1 MLCGARSANALLF
14 GISFVAL
21 TVSGALAPAKAQEQ
35 LPSIGAITLD
45 TITVTPTKTP
55 ENVWDSLSA
64 TSAVR
69 QDTLEKT
76 MPSKPSDILTGMPGV
91 SFQERP
97 DDQASAVTIRGLQD
111 FGRVAVTIDGA
122 RQNFQRSGHSASG
135 TFYLEPEL
143 IGGADVVRG
152 PVANVYG
159 SGAIGGVV
167 SFTTKDVD
175 DILRAGQNW
184 GVVTHGELGS
194 NGGQGLGSAFAA
206 ARGKNIDIMVGGTYR
221 KKNDYKD
228 GDGNVVPNTGAETE
242 TAIAKLTVRPMDGHT
257 LKFGYIDYNSNFDS
271 GIPFYFNF
279 GGPAATEV
287 STIYRNQV
295 HNQIANARWL
305 YSRPDDRLFDFDGN
319 VYWTRTSNDQTKID
333 GLPIAFG
340 GIGAIGA
347 KQNFTID
354 TIGTDI
360 HNTSRFDLGSF
371 RNALTVGVDGFRDT
385 VDTTGFESVMTPSG
399 ERTVTG
405 GFAQW
410 KANYSTWLE
419 VIGGLRYDNYKLDG
433 GGVSTDGDRLS
444 PKITVGVTPFRGFTP
459 YVTYAEGYRA
469 PALTE
474 TLIAGQH
481 PSSQANFAFLP
492 NPSLRPEIGKTK
504 EAGINFKYND
514 ILSKGDAFRAK
525 INVFRNDVD
534 DYIEQVRVNDGVT
547 GAGGQTCNN
556 PVGPV
561 FPGGPQF
568 NYCYQNQN
576 IPHARLEGVE
586 FESVYDTGIWF
597 TGLAASHVRGWNVQT
612 NAPLASVPPDS
623 MTTTIGY
630 RFLERKLTV
639 AARWQAFDAKKL
651 SDIPKDS
658 SGNPVFLPTSAY
670 SLVNLYASY
679 QFNPDVLATLAVEN
693 LFDKQYAPY
702 MSGFPVEVGPGGPAN
717 GGLSIPG
724 AGITVKAGIKV
735 RFGDDFFKARRG

>member
-14 GISFVAL
+14 GISSVAL
-21 TVSGALAPAKAQEQ
+21 IVSGALVSARAQDQ
-35 LPSIGAITLD
+35 LPSISAITLD

-64 TSAVR
+64 TSTVR

-175 DILRAGQNW
+175 DVLRAGQNW

-194 NGGQGLGSAFAA
+194 NEGRGLTSAFGAV
-206 ARGKNIDIMVGGTYR
+206 RSQNVDIMVGGTYR
-221 KKNDYKD
+221 KTNDYKD
-228 GDGNVVPNTGAETE
+228 GDGNTVPNTGAETE

-257 LKFGYIDYNSNFDS
+257 LKFGYIDYTSHFDS
-271 GIPFYFNF
+271 GIPAYVLF
-279 GGPAATEV
+279 GPPPAVQA

-295 HNQIANARWL
+295 RNQIANARWL

-333 GLPIAFG
+333 GLPTAFG
-340 GIGAIGA
+340 GIGDIGA

-354 TIGTDI
+354 TVGTDI
-360 HNTSRFDLGSF
+360 HNTSRFDLGGV
-371 RNALTVGVDGFRDT
+371 RNALTFGVDGFRDT
-385 VDTTGFESVMTPSG
+385 VDTAGFESILTPSG
-399 ERTVTG
+399 QRTVTG
-405 GFAQW
+405 GFTQW

-419 VIGGLRYDNYKLDG
+419 VIGGLRYDNYRLDG
-433 GGVSTDGDRLS
+433 GGVSTNGDRVS
-444 PKITVGVTPFRGFTP
+444 PKITIGVTPIRGFTP

-474 TLIAGQH
+474 TLISGVH
-481 PSSQANFAFLP
+481 PSIAANFAFLP

-504 EAGINFKYND
+504 EAGINFKYDD
-514 ILSKGDAFRAK
+514 IFWKGDAFRAK

-534 DYIEQVRVNDGVT
+534 DYIEQVTVNDGVT

-556 PVGPV
+556 NPPPPP
-561 FPGGPQF
+561 FGGPAF
-568 NYCYQNQN
+568 NYCLQNQN
-576 IPHARLEGVE
+576 IAHARLEGVE
-586 FESVYDTGIWF
+586 FESVYDSGLWF

-612 NAPLASVPPDS
+612 NEPLASVPPDS
-623 MTTTIGY
+623 MTTTIGR
-630 RFLERKLTV
+630 RFLDRKLIV
-639 AARWQAFDAKKL
+639 AMRWQAFDAKKA
-651 SDIPKDS
+651 SDIPAS
-658 SGNPVFLPTSAY
+658 AAFTPTPAY

-679 QFNPDVLATLAVEN
+679 QFNPDVLATFAVEN
-693 LFDKQYAPY
+693 LFDKQYTPY
-702 MSGFPVEVGPGGPAN
+702 MSAFPVEGGTPPVLA
-717 GGLSIPG
+717 IPG
-724 AGITVKAGIKV
+724 PGITVKAGLKI
-735 RFGDDFFKARRG
+735 RFGDDFFKATKG